1 MTTQETEQ
9 QRSERAAD
17 APASGTQ
24 TQANVG
30 RMETVIS
37 RDGTRIAYRRSG
49 EGPPLILVHGAAA
62 NHGRWSPVLPSLE
75 EHFTVYAVDRRGR
88 GGSGDSDG
96 YAIEQEFEDVAAV
109 IDSIGESVNLLGH
122 SYGALLALE
131 AALLTRNI
139 RKLVLYDPGIEA
151 GEEIYPH
158 EVIER
163 LEALLEAGDRDG
175 VVATTMREVAGLPPE
190 TVEHL
195 RTLPVWQTRVAA
207 AHTIPRELRAVK
219 AYRFDPVQGSRGA
232 DAATKRRLQPGCPQ
246 KGRRDRE
253 RGAAGLPHRRHAR
266 TGARGHGYRNGP
278 LHGESPA
285 LSYGRCATGSYP
297 IQGLIPRPEVT
308 ELRKSANGYQWKG
321 QIYDV
326 SQNKSSY

>member
-1 MTTQETEQ
+1 MTTQPIDQ

-17 APASGTQ
+17 TPASGTQ

-30 RMETVIS
+30 RMETIIS

-49 EGPPLILVHGAAA
+49 EGPPLVLVHGTAA
-62 NHGRWSPVLPSLE
+62 NHGRWSPVLPTLE
-75 EHFTVYAVDRRGR
+75 EYFAIYAIDRRGR
-88 GGSGDSDG
+88 GGSGDGHG
-96 YAIEQEFEDVAAV
+96 YAVHREFEDVAAV
-109 IDSIGESVNLLGH
+109 IDSIGEPVNLLGH

-219 AYRFDPVQGSRGA
+219 AYRFDPDRFRDLGVPTLLLSGGSSPAALRKAAETVNGALPDSRIVVMPGQGHAAMDTGTDLFTAEVLRFLTA
-232 DAATKRRLQPGCPQ
+232 DAQQVPIPS
-246 KGRRDRE
+246 KG
-253 RGAAGLPHRRHAR
+253 
-266 TGARGHGYRNGP
+266 
-278 LHGESPA
+278 
-285 LSYGRCATGSYP
+285 
-297 IQGLIPRPEVT
+297 
-308 ELRKSANGYQWKG
+308 
-321 QIYDV
+321 
-326 SQNKSSY
+326 